1 MSNSVLTRELKLA
14 IYRNMY
20 LAQRWE
26 VTLLRLIEQGMVSGI
41 YHAGR
46 GHEGV
51 EAGAV
56 EALRKD
62 DYLFYDHRGCAHII
76 AKGVDLVALYGD
88 FLANNRGSTRGLG
101 AGIVHVCDPSR
112 GIMGQSGTL
121 GRGQLLAAGA
131 ALSVW
136 LRQSDQVAMH
146 FFGDGA
152 SNLGT
157 FHEAAN
163 VAGAWK
169 LPLIF
174 VVQNNGWAVSVPV
187 EYSTGGGGF
196 ARRADAYG
204 MAGIMVD
211 GRDPFAVYEAAAEAV
226 ARARRG
232 DGATI
237 IEAKVTRMRGHF
249 EGDAEKYRPS
259 KAERNESEYDPVSL
273 TRDRLLGEGVLTKA
287 EVAALEENVGEQ
299 LRQALDEAKQGDM
312 PTRDRIFEGIYV

>member
-1 MSNSVLTRELKLA
+1 MGMTRELKLA
-14 IYRNMY
+14 IYSKMF

-26 VTLLRLIEQGMVSGI
+26 TTLLRLIEQGMVSGI

-46 GHEGV
+46 GHEGAEV
-51 EAGAV
+51 GAV
-56 EALRKD
+56 MALRDD

-76 AKGVDLVALYGD
+76 AKGIDLVALYGD
-88 FLANNRGSTRGLG
+88 FLGNCRGSTHGLG
-101 AGIVHVCDPSR
+101 AGIVHVCDPAR

-131 ALSVW
+131 ALSAH
-136 LRQSDQVAMH
+136 LRETDQVSMH

-152 SNLGT
+152 ANVGT

-169 LPLIF
+169 LPLVF

-187 EYSTGGGGF
+187 SHATGGGGF

-204 MAGIMVD
+204 MAGVMVD
-211 GRDPFAVYEAAAEAV
+211 GSDAFAVYAAAAEAV

-249 EGDAEKYRPS
+249 EGDAEKYRQS
-259 KAERNESEYDPVSL
+259 KAERDDTATDPVAIA
-273 TRDRLLGEGVLTKA
+273 RKRLLAEGCLSDEELQLLEADIQRTLDS
-287 EVAALEENVGEQ
+287 AL
-299 LRQALDEAKQGDM
+299 REAKQADM
-312 PTRDRIFEGIYV
+312 PTRARIFDGIYV

>member
-1 MSNSVLTRELKLA
+1 MGMTRELKLA
-14 IYRNMY
+14 IYSKMF

-26 VTLLRLIEQGMVSGI
+26 TTLLRLIEQGMVSGI

-46 GHEGV
+46 GHEGAEV
-51 EAGAV
+51 GAV
-56 EALRKD
+56 MALRDD

-76 AKGVDLVALYGD
+76 AKGIDLVALYGD
-88 FLANNRGSTRGLG
+88 FLGNCRGSTHGLG
-101 AGIVHVCDPSR
+101 AGIVHVCDPQR

-131 ALSVW
+131 ALSAH
-136 LRQSDQVAMH
+136 LRETDQVSMH

-152 SNLGT
+152 ANVGT

-187 EYSTGGGGF
+187 SHSTGGGGF

-211 GRDPFAVYEAAAEAV
+211 GSDAFAVYTAAAEAV

-237 IEAKVTRMRGHF
+237 IEVKVTRMRGHF
-249 EGDAEKYRPS
+249 EGDAEKYRPA
-259 KAERNESEYDPVSL
+259 KAERDDAATDPVLITRKQLLAENIISEDALQSL
-273 TRDRLLGEGVLTKA
+273 EADIQQQ
-287 EVAALEENVGEQ
+287 LESA
-299 LRQALDEAKQGDM
+299 LRQAKQADM
-312 PTRDRIFEGIYV
+312 PTRARIFDGIYV

>member
-1 MSNSVLTRELKLA
+1 MGMTRELRLA
-14 IYRNMY
+14 IYDKMY

-26 VTLLRLIEQGMVSGI
+26 AGLFRLIEQGLVSGI
-41 YHAGR
+41 YHSGR

-51 EAGAV
+51 EVGAV
-56 EALRKD
+56 MALRDD

-76 AKGVDLVALYGD
+76 AKGIDLPALYGD
-88 FLANNRGSTRGLG
+88 FLGNCRGSTHGLG

-121 GRGQLLAAGA
+121 GRGQILAAGA
-131 ALSVW
+131 ALSAY
-136 LRQSDQVAMH
+136 LRDTDQVSMH

-152 SNLGT
+152 ANVGT

-187 EYSTGGGGF
+187 AHSTGGGGF

-204 MAGIMVD
+204 MAGIVVD
-211 GRDPFAVYEAAAEAV
+211 GSDAFAVYDATMEAV

-232 DGATI
+232 DGPTI

-249 EGDAEKYRPS
+249 EGDAEKYRQS
-259 KAERNESEYDPVSL
+259 KATRDDAATDPVLIARS
-273 TRDRLLGEGVLTKA
+273 RLLSERLASENELQTLEEKIHQRLD
-287 EVAALEENVGEQ
+287 AAL
-299 LRQALDEAKQGDM
+299 REAKQADM
-312 PTRDRIFEGIYV
+312 PTRERIFNGVYV

>member
-1 MSNSVLTRELKLA
+1 MGMTRELKLA
-14 IYRNMY
+14 IYGKMY

-26 VTLLRLIEQGMVSGI
+26 AGLFRLIEQGLVSGI

-46 GHEGV
+46 GHEGAEV
-51 EAGAV
+51 GAV
-56 EALRKD
+56 TALRND

-76 AKGVDLVALYGD
+76 AKGVDLAALYGD
-88 FLANNRGSTRGLG
+88 FLGNLRGSTHGLG
-101 AGIVHVCDPSR
+101 AGIVHVCDPSH

-121 GRGQLLAAGA
+121 GRGQILAAGA
-131 ALSVW
+131 ALSAY
-136 LRQSDQVAMH
+136 LRDTDQVSMH

-152 SNLGT
+152 ANVGT

-187 EYSTGGGGF
+187 SYSTGGGGF

-204 MAGIMVD
+204 MAGIVVD
-211 GRDPFAVYEAAAEAV
+211 GSDAFAVYEAATDAV

-232 DGATI
+232 DGPTI

-249 EGDAEKYRPS
+249 EGDAEKYRHS
-259 KAERNESEYDPVSL
+259 KADRDDAATDPVLVARSQLLSEGVSQAELQALESEVHHQLD
-273 TRDRLLGEGVLTKA
+273 
-287 EVAALEENVGEQ
+287 AAL
-299 LRQALDEAKQGDM
+299 REAKQADM
-312 PTRDRIFEGIYV
+312 PTRERIFDGVYV

>member
-1 MSNSVLTRELKLA
+1 MVLTRELMLA
-14 IYRNMY
+14 IYKKMY
-20 LAQRWE
+20 MSQRWE
-26 VTLLRLIEQGMVSGI
+26 ASLMRLIEQGLVSGI

-51 EAGAV
+51 EVGAV
-56 EALRKD
+56 MALRDD

-76 AKGVDLVALYGD
+76 AKGVDLVSLYGD
-88 FLANNRGSTRGLG
+88 FLANCRGSTGGLG
-101 AGIVHVCDPSR
+101 AGIVHVSDPAR

-131 ALSVW
+131 ALSSH
-136 LRQSDQVAMH
+136 LRQTDQVAMH

-152 SNLGT
+152 ANLGT

-174 VVQNNGWAVSVPV
+174 IIQNNGWAVSVPV
-187 EYSTGGGGF
+187 EHSTGGGGF

-204 MAGIMVD
+204 MTGVVVD
-211 GRDPFAVYEAAAEAV
+211 GRDAFAMFETAAEAV

-249 EGDAEKYRPS
+249 VGDAERYR
-259 KAERNESEYDPVSL
+259 AEKGDRDDAAADPVLLTRGRLLREGILSNVDASQLESEISDE
-273 TRDRLLGEGVLTKA
+273 LL
-287 EVAALEENVGEQ
+287 
-299 LRQALDEAKQGDM
+299 QALSEAKQADM

>member
-1 MSNSVLTRELKLA
+1 MGMTRELRLA
-14 IYRNMY
+14 IYDKMY

-26 VTLLRLIEQGMVSGI
+26 AGLFRLIEQGLVSGI
-41 YHAGR
+41 YHSGR

-51 EAGAV
+51 EVGAV
-56 EALRKD
+56 MALRDD

-76 AKGVDLVALYGD
+76 AKGIDLPALYGD
-88 FLANNRGSTRGLG
+88 FLGNCRGSTHGLG

-121 GRGQLLAAGA
+121 GRGQILAAGA
-131 ALSVW
+131 ALSAY
-136 LRQSDQVAMH
+136 LRDTDQVSMH

-152 SNLGT
+152 ANVGT

-187 EYSTGGGGF
+187 AHSTGGGGF

-204 MAGIMVD
+204 MAGIVVD
-211 GRDPFAVYEAAAEAV
+211 GSDAFAVYDATMEAV

-232 DGATI
+232 DGPTI

-249 EGDAEKYRPS
+249 EGDAEKYRQS
-259 KAERNESEYDPVSL
+259 KATRDDAATDPVLIARS
-273 TRDRLLGEGVLTKA
+273 RLLSERLASENELQT
-287 EVAALEENVGEQ
+287 LEEKIHQ
-299 LRQALDEAKQGDM
+299 RLDTALREAKQAGM
-312 PTRDRIFEGIYV
+312 PTRERIFNGVYV

>member
-1 MSNSVLTRELKLA
+1 MGMTRELRLA
-14 IYRNMY
+14 IYDKMY

-26 VTLLRLIEQGMVSGI
+26 AGLFRLIEQGLVSGI
-41 YHAGR
+41 YHSGR

-51 EAGAV
+51 EVGAV
-56 EALRKD
+56 MALRDD

-76 AKGVDLVALYGD
+76 AKGIDLPALYGD
-88 FLANNRGSTRGLG
+88 FLGNCRGSTHGLG

-121 GRGQLLAAGA
+121 GRGQILAAGA
-131 ALSVW
+131 ALSAY
-136 LRQSDQVAMH
+136 LRDTDQVSMH

-152 SNLGT
+152 ANVGT

-187 EYSTGGGGF
+187 AHSTGGGGF

-204 MAGIMVD
+204 MAGIVVD
-211 GRDPFAVYEAAAEAV
+211 GSDAFAVYDATMEAV

-232 DGATI
+232 DGPTI

-249 EGDAEKYRPS
+249 EGDAEKYRQS
-259 KAERNESEYDPVSL
+259 KATRDDAATDPVRIARS
-273 TRDRLLGEGVLTKA
+273 RLLSERLASENELQT
-287 EVAALEENVGEQ
+287 LEEKIHQ
-299 LRQALDEAKQGDM
+299 RLDTALREAKQAGM
-312 PTRDRIFEGIYV
+312 PTRERIFNGVYV